1 MLKEYKKKRPHGTS
15 WCGLFFSFELL
26 DLHLVTNEI
35 PRCCQLYTAD
45 SCGARAIKAY
55 YLFKIARI
63 TRAQL
68 FVHVRETCTVTQ
80 RSLLYVTAQFLPF
93 QCACTLPPLQ
103 GRAWMSKQSHKL
115 NLFFTENS
123 LRLLIRQ
130 FTRLLYYKII

>member
-1 MLKEYKKKRPHGTS
+1 MVWSL
-15 WCGLFFSFELL
+15 FSFELL

-55 YLFKIARI
+55 YLFKIARY
-63 TRAQL
+63 
-68 FVHVRETCTVTQ
+68 HTCTIIRTCS
-80 RSLLYVTAQFLPF
+80 RNMYRDTKITAVRHRTDSPF
-93 QCACTLPPLQ
+93 PVRLHFSPLQ

-115 NLFFTENS
+115 NFFFTENS
-123 LRLLIRQ
+123 LRLLIKQ